1 MRIAVSGSIATDHL
15 MAFPGR
21 FTDQLIPDQLAHISL
36 SFLVDDLEVRRGG
49 VAANIAYGLGQ
60 LGLTPLLVGSVGLDF
75 GPYEIWLKEQG
86 VDTGAVR
93 VSDTAQTARFV
104 CITDQDS
111 NQIAAFY
118 AGAMSEAREID
129 LAAAAAQDRPDLVLV
144 CANDPAAMLRHTR
157 QATGLGIPFAADPS
171 QQLARLTGEEATE
184 LVDGATWLF
193 TNEYEAALLA
203 ERTGRTRE
211 DILASVGTWV
221 TTLGE
226 RGVRIE
232 RSGSPSSSSRPSR
245 AATSPIRPGPATASA
260 PASSRPPRPG
270 CRCWRPAGSAA
281 RWRRPCWTPS
291 APRATR
297 PTRACWRSA
306 CATCT
311 GRRRPQSC
319 DRYSGGTHD
328 AARDARQRDPVLL
341 VRVLPAQDGGRRAQ
355 RVGRHPADRAAGA
368 HLRLRHVRSRR
379 VLPRPDRRTDEADR
393 VRHDPAAGGP
403 SHRGG
408 ALRGRTAPHH
418 RPVRR
423 CRGTG
428 RPGPARRPAGDP
440 RGPWVPHPDGLTYA
454 HELVTLVREAG
465 AFSVGVAAFP
475 ERHPRSADW
484 DGEIRHF
491 VAKCRAGADY
501 AVTQMFFD
509 VEDYL
514 RLRDRVSAAGCDI
527 PIIPEIMP
535 ATDVR
540 QIRRFAELSD
550 AAFPQELARRLDAAR
565 DRPAEG
571 HAIGVEYAVAMSE
584 RLLAEGAPG
593 LHYITLNRSTA
604 TLDIHRAVMAV
615 QAVTA

>member
-171 QQLARLTGEEATE
+171 QQLARLTGEEASE

-232 RSGSPSSSSRPSR
+232 RSGESE
-245 AATSPIRPGPATASA
+245 
-260 PASSRPPRPG
+260 
-270 CRCWRPAGSAA
+270 
-281 RWRRPCWTPS
+281 
-291 APRATR
+291 
-297 PTRACWRSA
+297 
-306 CATCT
+306 
-311 GRRRPQSC
+311 
-319 DRYSGGTHD
+319 
-328 AARDARQRDPVLL
+328 LL
-341 VRVLPAQDGGRRAQ
+341 VPAVPCG
-355 RVGRHPADRAAGA
+355 
-368 HLRLRHVRSRR
+368 HV
-379 VLPRPDRRTDEADR
+379 TD
-393 VRHDPAAGGP
+393 P
-403 SHRGG
+403 
-408 ALRGRTAPHH
+408 
-418 RPVRR
+418 
-423 CRGTG
+423 TG
-428 RPGPARRPAGDP
+428 AGD
-440 RGPWVPHPDGLTYA
+440 G
-454 HELVTLVREAG
+454 
-465 AFSVGVAAFP
+465 F
-475 ERHPRSADW
+475 
-484 DGEIRHF
+484 
-491 VAKCRAGADY
+491 RAGFLA
-501 AVTQMFFD
+501 A
-509 VEDYL
+509 
-514 RLRDRVSAAGCDI
+514 SAAGL
-527 PIIPEIMP
+527 P
-535 ATDVR
+535 
-540 QIRRFAELSD
+540 LL
-550 AAFPQELARRLDAAR
+550 AAGRL
-565 DRPAEG
+565 G
-571 HAIGVEYAVAMSE
+571 CAVAASVLDTVGPQGYAADPG
-584 RLLAEGAPG
+584 LLAERVRDAYGAEAAAELRPVLG
-593 LHYITLNRSTA
+593 RDA
-604 TLDIHRAVMAV
+604 
-615 QAVTA
+615 